1 MGRSPAK
8 PLRADAERNRLHIL
22 EAAAAAFAD
31 GGLDVPVA
39 EIARRAGVGPGTLF
53 RRFATKD
60 DLVIAILEQRIQ
72 DSCDLLDAALGNPDP
87 WAGFA
92 ECMEAAVTMQVRDR
106 GMLEAVGERYFGDP
120 RVRALKEQVNPRL
133 EALLERA
140 QQAGVV
146 RDDIEHQ
153 DIPVLIQ
160 AAARAGCVMPSCDPE
175 LSHRYL
181 AIMLDG
187 LRPAAATPLPVSA
200 PARALVPRNSAP
212 QAAQRRV
219 PARRSAWQLA
229 QLPTSRPQFSHGR
242 RARV

>member
-1 MGRSPAK
+1 MGTAPTK

-53 RRFATKD
+53 RRFPTKD
-60 DLVIAILEQRIQ
+60 DLVIAIVEQRFEDICAQ
-72 DSCDLLDAALGNPDP
+72 LDAALENPDP
-87 WAGFA
+87 WAGFV

-106 GMLEAVGERYFGDP
+106 GVLEAVGERFFGDP
-120 RVRALKEQVNPRL
+120 RMRALKDKVNPKV

-146 RDDIEHQ
+146 RADIVHQ

-160 AAARAGCVMPSCDPE
+160 VAARSGCVMPSCDPE
-175 LSHRYL
+175 LSRRYL
-181 AIMLDG
+181 GIVLDG
-187 LRPAAATPLPVSA
+187 LRPAAATPLPVCA
-200 PARALVPRNSAP
+200 PDIEVLE
-212 QAAQRRV
+212 
-219 PARRSAWQLA
+219 
-229 QLPTSRPQFSHGR
+229 R
-242 RARV
+242 RARRRAEGKRSA

>member
-1 MGRSPAK
+1 MGTAPTK

-53 RRFATKD
+53 RRFPTKD
-60 DLVIAILEQRIQ
+60 DLVIAIVEQRFE
-72 DSCDLLDAALGNPDP
+72 DLFAQLDAALENPDP
-87 WAGFA
+87 WAGFV

-106 GMLEAVGERYFGDP
+106 GVLEAFGERFFGDP
-120 RVRALKEQVNPRL
+120 RMRALKDKINQKVD
-133 EALLERA
+133 AVVKRA

-146 RDDIEHQ
+146 RADIEHQ
-153 DIPVLIQ
+153 DIPVLVQ

-175 LSHRYL
+175 LSRRYL

-187 LRPAAATPLPVSA
+187 LRPAAATPLPVCA
-200 PARALVPRNSAP
+200 PDVEALE
-212 QAAQRRV
+212 
-219 PARRSAWQLA
+219 
-229 QLPTSRPQFSHGR
+229 R
-242 RARV
+242 RARRRAATDRRREA

>member
-1 MGRSPAK
+1 MATTPAK

-53 RRFATKD
+53 RRFPTKD
-60 DLVIAILEQRIQ
+60 DLVIAILEQRFQ
-72 DSCDLLDAALGNPDP
+72 AFCEVLDAALAQPDP
-87 WAGFA
+87 WRGFV
-92 ECMEAAVTMQVRDR
+92 ECMETVVAMQVRDR
-106 GMLEAVGERYFGDP
+106 GMLESVGERFFGDP
-120 RVRALKEQVNPRL
+120 RVRELKQQVDPKL
-133 EALLERA
+133 EALLERV
-140 QQAGVV
+140 QSAGVV

-175 LSHRYL
+175 LSRRYL

-187 LRPAAATPLPVSA
+187 LRPSAATPLPVSA
-200 PARALVPRNSAP
+200 PDIDELE
-212 QAAQRRV
+212 
-219 PARRSAWQLA
+219 
-229 QLPTSRPQFSHGR
+229 R
-242 RARV
+242 RAHRRATAERARKRAHGSA

>member
-1 MGRSPAK
+1 MGTAPAK

-53 RRFATKD
+53 RRFPTKD
-60 DLVIAILEQRIQ
+60 DLVIAIVEQRIE
-72 DSCDLLDAALGNPDP
+72 DICALVDAALENPDP
-87 WAGFA
+87 WAGFV

-106 GMLEAVGERYFGDP
+106 GVLEAVGERFFGDP
-120 RVRALKEQVNPRL
+120 RMRALKAKVNPKVA
-133 EALLERA
+133 ALLARA
-140 QQAGVV
+140 QAAGVV

-160 AAARAGCVMPSCDPE
+160 AAARAGCVMPTCDAE
-175 LSHRYL
+175 LSRRYL

-187 LRPAAATPLPVSA
+187 LRPAAATPLPVGA
-200 PARALVPRNSAP
+200 PDIEALE
-212 QAAQRRV
+212 
-219 PARRSAWQLA
+219 
-229 QLPTSRPQFSHGR
+229 R
-242 RARV
+242 RARRRAAASESKRAV

>member
-1 MGRSPAK
+1 MGTAPTK

-53 RRFATKD
+53 RRFPTKD
-60 DLVIAILEQRIQ
+60 DLVIAIVEQRFEDICAQ
-72 DSCDLLDAALGNPDP
+72 LDAALENPDP
-87 WAGFA
+87 WAGFV

-106 GMLEAVGERYFGDP
+106 GVLEAVGERFFGDP
-120 RVRALKEQVNPRL
+120 RMRALKDRVNPKV

-146 RDDIEHQ
+146 RADIVHQ

-160 AAARAGCVMPSCDPE
+160 AAARAGCVMPSCEPE
-175 LSHRYL
+175 LSRRYL

-187 LRPAAATPLPVSA
+187 LRPAAATPLPVCA
-200 PARALVPRNSAP
+200 PDIEALE
-212 QAAQRRV
+212 
-219 PARRSAWQLA
+219 
-229 QLPTSRPQFSHGR
+229 R
-242 RARV
+242 RARRRAAADRTPGSR

>member
-1 MGRSPAK
+1 MSAMGKTPTK
-8 PLRADAERNRLHIL
+8 PLRADAERNRSHIL

-53 RRFATKD
+53 RRFPTKD

-72 DSCDLLDAALGNPDP
+72 DICALLDSALAQPDP
-87 WAGFA
+87 WAGFVD
-92 ECMEAAVTMQVRDR
+92 CMEAAVTMQVRDR
-106 GMLEAVGERYFGDP
+106 GVLESVGERFFGDP
-120 RVRALKEQVNPRL
+120 RVRALKEQINPKV

-140 QQAGVV
+140 QAAGVV

-175 LSHRYL
+175 LSRRYL

-187 LRPAAATPLPVSA
+187 LRPAAATPLPVGA
-200 PARALVPRNSAP
+200 PDIEALE
-212 QAAQRRV
+212 
-219 PARRSAWQLA
+219 
-229 QLPTSRPQFSHGR
+229 R
-242 RARV
+242 RARRRAAADRKRDR

>member
-1 MGRSPAK
+1 MGRSPTK

-72 DSCDLLDAALGNPDP
+72 DSCDLLDAALANPDP

-120 RVRALKEQVNPRL
+120 RVRALKEQVNPKL

-160 AAARAGCVMPSCDPE
+160 AAAHAGCVMPSCDPE

-200 PARALVPRNSAP
+200 PDVEALE
-212 QAAQRRV
+212 
-219 PARRSAWQLA
+219 
-229 QLPTSRPQFSHGR
+229 R
-242 RARV
+242 RARRRAGTGRRREA

>member
-1 MGRSPAK
+1 MGTAPAK

-53 RRFATKD
+53 RRFPTKD
-60 DLVIAILEQRIQ
+60 DLVIAIVEQRIA
-72 DSCDLLDAALGNPDP
+72 DICALVDAALENPDP
-87 WAGFA
+87 WAGFV

-106 GMLEAVGERYFGDP
+106 GVLEAVGERFFGDP
-120 RVRALKEQVNPRL
+120 RMRALKAKVNPKVA
-133 EALLERA
+133 ALLARA
-140 QQAGVV
+140 QAAGVV

-160 AAARAGCVMPSCDPE
+160 AAARAGCVMPTCDPE
-175 LSHRYL
+175 LSRRYL

-187 LRPAAATPLPVSA
+187 LRPAAATPLPVGA
-200 PARALVPRNSAP
+200 PDIEALE
-212 QAAQRRV
+212 
-219 PARRSAWQLA
+219 
-229 QLPTSRPQFSHGR
+229 R
-242 RARV
+242 RARRRAAASESKRAV

>member
-1 MGRSPAK
+1 MGITPAK

-22 EAAAAAFAD
+22 QAAAEAFAD

-72 DSCDLLDAALGNPDP
+72 DICALLDTALAHPDP
-87 WAGFA
+87 WTGFA
-92 ECMEAAVTMQVRDR
+92 ECMDAAVTMQVRDR
-106 GMLEAVGERYFGDP
+106 GMLESIGERFFGDP
-120 RVRALKEQVNPRL
+120 RVRALKEQINPKV

-140 QQAGVV
+140 QNAGVV
-146 RDDIEHQ
+146 RRDIEHQ

-160 AAARAGCVMPSCDPE
+160 AAARAGCVMPSCEPE
-175 LSHRYL
+175 LSRRYL

-187 LRPAAATPLPVSA
+187 LRPAAATPLPVCA
-200 PARALVPRNSAP
+200 PDIEELE
-212 QAAQRRV
+212 
-219 PARRSAWQLA
+219 
-229 QLPTSRPQFSHGR
+229 R
-242 RARV
+242 RARRRAGAEGRRTG

>member
-1 MGRSPAK
+1 MGTAPAK

-53 RRFATKD
+53 RRFPTKD
-60 DLVIAILEQRIQ
+60 DLVIAIVEQRIE
-72 DSCDLLDAALGNPDP
+72 DICALVDAALENPDP
-87 WAGFA
+87 WAGFV

-106 GMLEAVGERYFGDP
+106 GVLEAVGERFFGDP
-120 RVRALKEQVNPRL
+120 RMRALKAKVNPKVA
-133 EALLERA
+133 ALLARA
-140 QQAGVV
+140 QAAGVV

-160 AAARAGCVMPSCDPE
+160 AAARAGCVMPTCDAE
-175 LSHRYL
+175 LSRRYL

-187 LRPAAATPLPVSA
+187 LRPAAATPLPVGA
-200 PARALVPRNSAP
+200 PDIDALE
-212 QAAQRRV
+212 
-219 PARRSAWQLA
+219 
-229 QLPTSRPQFSHGR
+229 R
-242 RARV
+242 RARRRAAASESKRAV

>member
-1 MGRSPAK
+1 MGTAPAK

-53 RRFATKD
+53 RRFPTKD
-60 DLVIAILEQRIQ
+60 DLVIAIVEQRIQ
-72 DSCDLLDAALGNPDP
+72 DICALVDAALENPDP
-87 WAGFA
+87 WAGFV

-106 GMLEAVGERYFGDP
+106 GVLEAVGERFFGDP
-120 RVRALKEQVNPRL
+120 RMRALKAKVNPKVA
-133 EALLERA
+133 ALLARA
-140 QQAGVV
+140 QAAGVV

-160 AAARAGCVMPSCDPE
+160 AAARAGCVMPTCDAE
-175 LSHRYL
+175 LSRRYL

-187 LRPAAATPLPVSA
+187 LRPAAATPLPVGA
-200 PARALVPRNSAP
+200 PDIEALE
-212 QAAQRRV
+212 
-219 PARRSAWQLA
+219 
-229 QLPTSRPQFSHGR
+229 R
-242 RARV
+242 RARRRAAASESKRAV